1 MNASRP
7 SRLRHALRDVRVWRR
22 AAKLGLTVGLLQ
34 AALNQGDHWLRLSI
48 TLPLVIKTLLSP
60 LITFSVALGSAALAH
75 SDTRPPDAH
84 EQSET

>member
-1 MNASRP
+1 MASRIN
-7 SRLRHALRDVRVWRR
+7 R
-22 AAKLGLTVGLLQ
+22 
-34 AALNQGDHWLRLSI
+34 
-48 TLPLVIKTLLSP
+48 LVIKTLLSP